1 MTVDPDVAIEAGIA
15 MVGLGRGVE
24 AGSEEGRVVRRAT
37 AGGLTAGLRL
47 QVFMFVR
54 ICPHVSQLDNS

>member
-1 MTVDPDVAIEAGIA
+1 